1 MEMKV
6 IRQASANRFQV
17 EVGAHV
23 AYLEYTLAGDRIVLT
38 HTLVPPELEG
48 NGLGGKLAKAA
59 LDFARSQGLQV
70 VAQCPFVAAYIRKHP
85 EYQALLEPA

>member
-1 MEMKV
+1 MDMTV

-17 EVGAHV
+17 EVGEHV
-23 AYLEYTLAGDRIVLT
+23 AYLDFTLAAGRIVLT
-38 HTLVPPELEG
+38 HTLVPSELEG

-59 LDFARSQGLQV
+59 LDYARSQGLQV

-85 EYQALLEPA
+85 EYQALLAPA